1 MRNVFWTI
9 RTFLHWQTVLFLSK
23 LAHFFAIK
31 MGDIIEEGMMRLKIS
46 EYDEIE
52 LIYAKLQ
59 LEELTREPLYLKYK
73 TWP

>member
-1 MRNVFWTI
+1 
-9 RTFLHWQTVLFLSK
+9 
-23 LAHFFAIK
+23 

>member
-1 MRNVFWTI
+1 
-9 RTFLHWQTVLFLSK
+9 
-23 LAHFFAIK
+23 

-52 LIYAKLQ
+52 LISLQYAKLK

-73 TWP
+73 ACP

>member
-1 MRNVFWTI
+1 M
-9 RTFLHWQTVLFLSK
+9 LFLSK
-23 LAHFFAIK
+23 LDHFFAIE

-59 LEELTREPLYLKYK
+59 LEELTREPLYLEYK
-73 TWP
+73 TCP